1 MCKIDKMKITYNS
14 KLKILARNL
23 RNNSTKSEIILW
35 SYLKGSKM
43 MNCKFSRQK
52 PIDNYIADFFC
63 NELKLVIE
71 LDGYT
76 HQIDEVFE
84 KDVKKTKLLNNLGIT
99 VLRFDDKEVFE
110 NIDNVLR
117 EIEQFIINFEKLK

>member
-76 HQIDEVFE
+76 HQIDEVFFMNCN
-84 KDVKKTKLLNNLGIT
+84 VIFIHRIYFHLLQQTESLVQNYHC
-99 VLRFDDKEVFE
+99 LRP
-110 NIDNVLR
+110 
-117 EIEQFIINFEKLK
+117 

>member
-1 MCKIDKMKITYNS
+1 VCRIDKMKITYNS
-14 KLKILARNL
+14 KLKVLARNL

-35 SYLKGSKM
+35 GYLKGSKM
-43 MNCKFSRQK
+43 MEYKFSRQK

-71 LDGYT
+71 LDGYS
-76 HQIDEVFE
+76 HQIDAVFE
-84 KDVKKTKLLNNLGIT
+84 KDFKKTKVLENIGIH
-99 VLRFDDKEVFE
+99 VMRFDDEEVFK

-117 EIEQFIINFEKLK
+117 EIEQFIINFETLK

>member
-1 MCKIDKMKITYNS
+1 VCKIDKMKITYNS

-71 LDGYT
+71 LDGYS

-84 KDVKKTKLLNNLGIT
+84 KDVKKTKVLNNLGIT

>member
-71 LDGYT
+71 LDGYS

-84 KDVKKTKLLNNLGIT
+84 KDVKKTKVLNNLGIT

>member
-1 MCKIDKMKITYNS
+1 MDKMKITYNS

-71 LDGYT
+71 LDGYS

-84 KDVKKTKLLNNLGIT
+84 KDVKKTKVLNNLGIT